1 LTYAQQHPDTVR
13 TPRKDIIDVLLK
25 LTRWDKLYKKRN
37 SRKISFSLIPI
48 PSALVGGDEFIV
60 SSINAAFYLGDS
72 SSTNLSN
79 IYFIPY
85 TNFYSRIGFIINP
98 NIWTN
103 GKLWNLTGD
112 FRIIH
117 NDLRTYGLGG
127 NTSKEN
133 QDQINHQF
141 IRIYLTGNHRVDGPF
156 YAGVGYNLDDFYNV
170 SEIWSGSNQSNFSK
184 YGIGTGRKT
193 VSSGITFD
201 LLWDSRKNSINP
213 ENGVYSILLYRLN
226 TRWLGS
232 DYTWA
237 SIYFD
242 NRKYFSFSD
251 TRHEVLGFRLFYWG
265 SYGDVPYLNLPG
277 TTLDLSARSGRGYSV
292 ARYLGKQELYAETE
306 YRFDIARNG
315 LWGGVLFSDAQTY
328 TEPVSHQFEYILPA
342 IGAGVRLKFN
352 KKSNTNISFDMA
364 FGKNSFQL
372 HLNLGELF

>member
-1 LTYAQQHPDTVR
+1 M
-13 TPRKDIIDVLLK
+13 
-25 LTRWDKLYKKRN
+25 
-37 SRKISFSLIPI
+37 
-48 PSALVGGDEFIV
+48 

-79 IYFIPY
+79 IYFVPY
-85 TNFYSRIGFIINP
+85 TNFYSRVGFIINP
-98 NIWTN
+98 HIWTN
-103 GKLWNLTGD
+103 GNLWNLTGD

-117 NDLRTYGLGG
+117 NNLRTYGLGG

-133 QDQINHQF
+133 PDQINHQY
-141 IRIYLTGNHRVDGPF
+141 IRVYLNGNHKVDGPF
-156 YAGVGYNLDDFYNV
+156 YAGVGYDLDDFYSV
-170 SEIWSGSNQSNFSK
+170 SENWSGSNQSNFSK

-193 VSSGITFD
+193 VSSGITFN

-213 ENGVYSILLYRLN
+213 ENGLYSLLLYRLN

-232 DYTWA
+232 DYLWT

-251 TRHEVLGFRLFYWG
+251 TRHEVLGFRVFYWG

-306 YRFDIARNG
+306 FRFDIERNG
-315 LWGGVLFSDAQTY
+315 LWGGVVFTDAQSY
-328 TEPVSHQFEYILPA
+328 TEPGSNQFEYVLPA
-342 IGAGVRLKFN
+342 IGAGIRLKFN

-372 HLNLGELF
+372 YLNLGELF